1 MKQAIRILT
10 AALSVLCAFVWCMA
24 GWFESRLPDEYW
36 INDTETVQLSQW
48 VTAVQTE
55 SVGRYAA
62 ADNTSSNTRQLSLR
76 LFGCIPLKTATAKV
90 VDTPVVM
97 LGGMPLVFVGITSPH
112 SFLLKGRWF
121 NIYGRFPI
129 SSDHISAISSVG
141 RAHDLLE

>member
-97 LGGMPLVFVGITSPH
+97 LGGMPFGIKMYTKGVLVVRLGARH
-112 SFLLKGRWF
+112 G
-121 NIYGRFPI
+121 
-129 SSDHISAISSVG
+129 
-141 RAHDLLE
+141 